1 MATKTLAV
9 KLPEDLYH
17 QLIETVTDKKG
28 PWRSQSENETFNEAV
43 ESAVTV
49 ALMLFL
55 QGLDGKAE
63 LPELRD
69 YILEKYPELDEDLI
83 TMMED
88 LIKRQK
94 ELAGAPKP
102 RTIHSRVTPEMAREI
117 GKRIIKKKH
126 PHFFY

>member
-9 KLPEDLYH
+9 KLPEDLYR
-17 QLIETVTDKKG
+17 QLVETVTDKKG
-28 PWRSQSENETFNEAV
+28 PWRSRRKQETFTEAL
-43 ESAVTV
+43 ESAVTA

-55 QGLDGKAE
+55 QNLDGDTD
-63 LPELRD
+63 LPDLRD

-94 ELAGAPKP
+94 ELAPALKP
-102 RTIHSRVTPEMAREI
+102 RTIHSRVTPKMAQEI
-117 GKRIIKKKH
+117 GKRVIEKKH
-126 PHFFY
+126 PYFFD